1 MITGIIFGA
10 GGAAWGGAFAAAS
23 HSDPNESADDAG
35 FVASSWIGGLAL
47 SSTAAG
53 LLPYGLVRGAEAD
66 LVLGLGGS
74 EVGGEAAMLAS
85 GIVVTSMSG
94 LLLITSPLLYTE
106 SSQLNQRMKHALLA
120 TLSASIAMAGAGV
133 GLIQGA
139 NVRRRERRRR
149 AYFPAAP
156 YMGGGQTGIAL
167 SGRF

>member
-1 MITGIIFGA
+1 M
-10 GGAAWGGAFAAAS
+10 
-23 HSDPNESADDAG
+23 
-35 FVASSWIGGLAL
+35 ASSWIGGLAL

-120 TLSASIAMAGAGV
+120 TFIPASIAMAGAGV

-149 AYFPAAP
+149 AYFTAAP